1 MLIKGLSLILIE
13 TKTNSKYLI
22 RYLDKA
28 IMPLF
33 LIMPK
38 INGYV
43 KTFNV

>member
-13 TKTNSKYLI
+13 TKTNSKYLT

-28 IMPLF
+28 IIPLF